1 MVAPAPAL
9 LRNGL
14 DDLISPEMHRRS
26 VIALMRAARTDS
38 RAFGELYARHAVAI
52 HGWLRNRVGAPAAT
66 DLTAETFAAAWQA
79 RRTFRSDYADS
90 VAPWLYGIALNQY
103 RSYQRLARVETS
115 ARAKLGMPESYAAAL
130 EIEDAD
136 ERLSAEQARRDLRNA
151 LADLTP
157 DQRRALELRVIG
169 DLRFAEVAAT
179 MSTTE
184 PTARMRVMRALRAM
198 RAVMSGGE
206 VTP

>member
-1 MVAPAPAL
+1 M
-9 LRNGL
+9 
-14 DDLISPEMHRRS
+14 ERRS
-26 VIALMRAARTDS
+26 DIALMRAARTDP
-38 RAFGELYARHAVAI
+38 RAFGELYERHAVAI
-52 HGWLRNRVGAPAAT
+52 HGWLRNRVGEPAAT

-79 RRTFRSDYADS
+79 RRRFRHDHADA

-115 ARAKLGMPESYAAAL
+115 ARARLGMPESYAAAL

-136 ERLSAEQARRDLRNA
+136 ERLSAEQARRELRNA
-151 LADLTP
+151 LADLTS

-184 PTARMRVMRALRAM
+184 PTARMRVMRALRTM
-198 RAVMSGGE
+198 RAVMTGGE
-206 VTP
+206 VSP